1 MTFGQ
6 RLAGATQ
13 KNEPKTEVNMSR
25 LIPMQTNGAGSELK
39 PSLKSSRLKLDEAPR
54 FLQVLA
60 NSPASLRAYLRA
72 DAALVRGQL
81 TPRQRQQ
88 VALAVAEINGS
99 SHSLS
104 ARYDTRKSLGLTHQ
118 EVQLAR
124 NAAAADPKADT
135 MLRFTR
141 AVVLQRGDISDEDF
155 QELGKAGFTDAQII
169 EIVANIAL
177 NIFSDYFNSVA
188 KTEVDFPL
196 LQPSVDAP
204 RVGTAQSKVRPATRR
219 TRSPR
224 LNNMTVAAR
233 TVGGQARRPQN
244 TPANKE

>member
-1 MTFGQ
+1 MNDS
-6 RLAGATQ
+6 RA
-13 KNEPKTEVNMSR
+13 MSR
-25 LIPMQTNGAGSELK
+25 LTPFQTNGATSELK
-39 PSLKSSRLKLDEAPR
+39 RSLKNSRLKLDEAPR
-54 FLQVLA
+54 FLQVMA

-99 SHSLS
+99 SYSLS
-104 ARYDTRKSLGLTHQ
+104 AHYDTGKSLGLTHQ
-118 EVQLAR
+118 EMQLAR

-141 AVVLQRGDISDEDF
+141 SVVLQRGDISDEDF
-155 QELGKAGFTDAQII
+155 QALGEAGFTDAQII

-177 NIFSDYFNSVA
+177 NIFSNYFSSVA

-196 LQPSVDAP
+196 LEPGADAP
-204 RVGTAQSKVRPATRR
+204 HVRIAESKTRTATLRVVTKTDV
-219 TRSPR
+219 
-224 LNNMTVAAR
+224 
-233 TVGGQARRPQN
+233 
-244 TPANKE
+244 K

>member
-1 MTFGQ
+1 ML
-6 RLAGATQ
+6 RLT
-13 KNEPKTEVNMSR
+13 P
-25 LIPMQTNGAGSELK
+25 IQTNGTTSELK
-39 PSLKSSRLKLDEAPR
+39 RSPKSSRLKLDEAPR

-99 SHSLS
+99 SYSLS

-118 EVQLAR
+118 EMQLAG
-124 NAAAADPKADT
+124 NAAAADPKVDT

-155 QELGKAGFTDAQII
+155 QALGKAGFTDAQIV

-177 NIFSDYFNSVA
+177 NIFSNYFSSMA
-188 KTEVDFPL
+188 RTEMDFQL
-196 LQPSVDAP
+196 LQPGANAP
-204 RVGTAQSKVRPATRR
+204 RAGIAQSKARPAILRDS
-219 TRSPR
+219 SPKPHINR
-224 LNNMTVAAR
+224 
-233 TVGGQARRPQN
+233 
-244 TPANKE
+244 K